1 MDDLSISENSSADLE
16 PIVEEE
22 SIELEEDAVLINNKN
37 TCNTLCGSVT
47 IGSGS
52 IASNPEE

>member
-1 MDDLSISENSSADLE
+1 MDDIVAFEDCATDLE

-37 TCNTLCGSVT
+37 TCNTLCGSIT
-47 IGSGS
+47 IGSSGS
-52 IASNPEE
+52 SSTEG